1 MAALHPPNSM
11 YTRSRHTPSWQ
22 CQCIVHSLPPPICDE
37 FQFTHIPCNIPQRLI
52 VDIVGIVAKA
62 EGMINSWLT
71 SSIDA
76 VDGWRERL
84 QRGEVHKRVFDG
96 DRSLVRDLMLIEPR
110 KNDHVVSIQIE
121 IRRDK
126 EFLG

>member
-1 MAALHPPNSM
+1 
-11 YTRSRHTPSWQ
+11 
-22 CQCIVHSLPPPICDE
+22 
-37 FQFTHIPCNIPQRLI
+37 
-52 VDIVGIVAKA
+52 
-62 EGMINSWLT
+62 MINSRLT

-110 KNDHVVSIQIE
+110 KIDHVFSIQIE